1 MKKCPQ
7 CGTILEE
14 TKKKCYMCG
23 AELQKIAFGDFGDAF
38 DEQVGATI
46 SNGQDNVFNG
56 VSSVMSGFTEP
67 VADNTNNQVTF
78 TNAMSSAPVVQQE
91 LGENAVPTYDNRT
104 SIEKIFSNDA
114 RFQNY
119 DGFNLN
125 ATISTPQEFF
135 TQPTDNI
142 PASTPQDLFV
152 QPTDNIPASTP
163 TPPPE
168 VHTKKNFI
176 NEEAINKKVKEK
188 PSINWGDNLK
198 GGLFGNKDGEEG
210 NNNGF
215 KFNLNT
221 IFNIGS
227 IVFFVVA
234 VVFLYFKFLAPKE
247 VDTAQKF
254 AGLTYDI
261 NKDFIYAGESGPSRS
276 YTYGYECALKINYGT
291 TVETDGFLD
300 NYFEKVKNSYPD
312 LTTKVSEIKVNGNV
326 WTEVSVI
333 DFIKNDATTNG
344 YAEVLKYK
352 YVTIVHKGNFYDIV
366 FANDSEDNKCSAMFN
381 QFMESVEID

>member
-78 TNAMSSAPVVQQE
+78 TNAMSSVPVVQQE

-125 ATISTPQEFF
+125 ATVSTPQEFF

-227 IVFFVVA
+227 IVFLTAF
-234 VVFLYFKFLAPKE
+234 FLGSL
-247 VDTAQKF
+247 
-254 AGLTYDI
+254 
-261 NKDFIYAGESGPSRS
+261 
-276 YTYGYECALKINYGT
+276 
-291 TVETDGFLD
+291 
-300 NYFEKVKNSYPD
+300 
-312 LTTKVSEIKVNGNV
+312 
-326 WTEVSVI
+326 
-333 DFIKNDATTNG
+333 
-344 YAEVLKYK
+344 
-352 YVTIVHKGNFYDIV
+352 
-366 FANDSEDNKCSAMFN
+366 
-381 QFMESVEID
+381 

>member
-23 AELQKIAFGDFGDAF
+23 AELQKIAFGEFGDAF

-56 VSSVMSGFTEP
+56 VTSVMSGFTEP
-67 VADNTNNQVTF
+67 VADNSNNQVTF
-78 TNAMSSAPVVQQE
+78 TNAMSSVPEVQQE
-91 LGENAVPTYDNRT
+91 VGNSVPMGYDNRT
-104 SIEKIFSNDA
+104 SIEKIFTNDA

-119 DGFNLN
+119 DEFNLN
-125 ATISTPQEFF
+125 ATVSTPQEFF

-142 PASTPQDLFV
+142 PASTP
-152 QPTDNIPASTP
+152 TA
-163 TPPPE
+163 PPE

-198 GGLFGNKDGEEG
+198 GGLFGKKDGEEG
-210 NNNGF
+210 STGF
-215 KFNLNT
+215 SLSLNL

-227 IVFFVVA
+227 IVFFIVA
-234 VVFLYFKFLAPKE
+234 VIFLYFKFLVPKE

-261 NKDFIYAGESGPSRS
+261 SKDFIYTGESGPSRT
-276 YTYGYECALKINYGT
+276 YTYGHECALKINYGT

-300 NYFEKVKNSYPD
+300 NYFEKVKNSYPE

-333 DFIKNDATTNG
+333 DFVKNDATTNG
-344 YAEVLKYK
+344 FAEVLKYK

-366 FANDSEDNKCSAMFN
+366 FANDSDDNKCSAMFD